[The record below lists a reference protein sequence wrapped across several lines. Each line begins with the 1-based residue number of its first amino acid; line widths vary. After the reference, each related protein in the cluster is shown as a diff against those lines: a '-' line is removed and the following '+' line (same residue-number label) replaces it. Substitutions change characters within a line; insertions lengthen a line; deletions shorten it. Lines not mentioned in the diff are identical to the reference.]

1 MMTTMTIS
9 PRQHRKQQ
17 LALFGTLLLSTM
29 MSLCNGYVLP
39 SGTTAFQA
47 PRHIAAAAAAAATPR
62 RHVASSAWTVNNVA
76 SSADAEFSAFADS
89 LELEDT
95 QTAAATTNG
104 TTKDSSRRS
113 SSPAAAAAAFSS
125 STPKK
130 SLVPV
135 ETTWQAKLDRLLDP
149 STNVAD
155 RQILLSEL
163 LNSNGKIRDSVLDA
177 LTNRKVSER
186 CNKSVPRVGLVNQ
199 CWIVK

>member
-9 PRQHRKQQ
+9 PRQQLKQQ

-29 MSLCNGYVLP
+29 MSLCDGYVLP

-47 PRHIAAAAAAAATPR
+47 PRHIAATPR

-113 SSPAAAAAAFSS
+113 SSPDAAAAAFSS

>member
-9 PRQHRKQQ
+9 PRQQLKQQ

-39 SGTTAFQA
+39 SGTTASQA
-47 PRHIAAAAAAAATPR
+47 PRHIAAAAATPR

-95 QTAAATTNG
+95 QTAAANG

-186 CNKSVPRVGLVNQ
+186 YSKSVPRVGLVNQ